1 MKQEIFD
8 PAEGSAATDSN
19 RSGGRGKIV
28 AVGLTK
34 DFGGARAVDDL
45 SFTVERGSVTGFL
58 GPNGAGKTTTLRMI
72 LGLTRPTSGNGT
84 VSGGPYVRLANPGKT
99 VGALLEATSFHPGRT
114 ARNHLRIFCAAA
126 GLPDFTLS
134 QSGRYEAGSVVKR
147 CWIAGLDR
155 MDEGPSGLS
164 VALC

>member
-99 VGALLEATSFHPGRT
+99 VGALLEA
-114 ARNHLRIFCAAA
+114 
-126 GLPDFTLS
+126 DFTLS